1 MFLLTGPPP
10 GAHEK
15 KMSPTNN
22 VPTSVQPI
30 SETRRS
36 MLTAMGLVHETDI
49 AAMLGVRVETLWTWR
64 KANRGPSFS
73 RLGRDIYYPV
83 EKFREWVAANTR
95 SIMSTTNGTN
105 ESDFSF
111 DDDVT
116 PAAIDSIAA

>member
-1 MFLLTGPPP
+1 M
-10 GAHEK
+10 
-15 KMSPTNN
+15 
-22 VPTSVQPI
+22 VPTKDVSTTVQPI

-95 SIMSTTNGTN
+95 SIMSAPDGTN
-105 ESDFSF
+105 ESDFTF
-111 DDDVT
+111 EEDET
-116 PAAIDSIAA
+116 PARLDTLAA